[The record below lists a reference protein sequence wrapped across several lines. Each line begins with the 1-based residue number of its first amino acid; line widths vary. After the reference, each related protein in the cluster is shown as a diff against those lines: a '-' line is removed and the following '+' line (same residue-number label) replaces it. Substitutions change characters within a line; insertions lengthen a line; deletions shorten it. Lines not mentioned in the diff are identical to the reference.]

1 MRCQMMG
8 WTIYIGRKPTLPTET
23 LVVGKEAERKIRQD
37 IVDDLARLVEERK
50 ANRKGKMT
58 QIDDA
63 IIQIMYRIA
72 KRDYVAEL
80 LVSKGL
86 N

>member
-8 WTIYIGRKPTLPTET
+8 WTIYIGREPTLPTET

-58 QIDDA
+58 QIDDT